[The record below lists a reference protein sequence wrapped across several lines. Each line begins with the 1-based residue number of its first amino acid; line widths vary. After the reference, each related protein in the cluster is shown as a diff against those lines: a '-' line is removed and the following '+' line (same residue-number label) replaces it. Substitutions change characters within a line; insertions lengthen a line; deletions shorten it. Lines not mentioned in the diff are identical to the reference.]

1 MHTAPV
7 GRRTQAT
14 RCTTDADHHT
24 AGRIILMTDL
34 LDKAW
39 RVINSCQTPKQA
51 RGALR
56 YLELLADRYPDLDVS
71 PLRRE
76 LATLFDL

>member
-1 MHTAPV
+1 MNEL
-7 GRRTQAT
+7 
-14 RCTTDADHHT
+14 
-24 AGRIILMTDL
+24 IN
-34 LDKAW
+34 KAW

-56 YLELLADRYPDLDVS
+56 YLELLAACHPDLDVL

-76 LATLFDL
+76 LVTLFDL

>member
-1 MHTAPV
+1 MN
-7 GRRTQAT
+7 
-14 RCTTDADHHT
+14 
-24 AGRIILMTDL
+24 DL

-39 RVINSCQTPKQA
+39 RVINSCETPKQA

-56 YLELLADRYPDLDVS
+56 YLELLAERYPDLDVS

-76 LATLFDL
+76 LQTLFEIN

>member
-1 MHTAPV
+1 MSELV
-7 GRRTQAT
+7 Q
-14 RCTTDADHHT
+14 
-24 AGRIILMTDL
+24 
-34 LDKAW
+34 KAW

-56 YLELLADRYPDLDVS
+56 YLELLADQHPNIDVL

-76 LATLFDL
+76 LVTLFDL

>member
-1 MHTAPV
+1 MN
-7 GRRTQAT
+7 
-14 RCTTDADHHT
+14 
-24 AGRIILMTDL
+24 DL
-34 LDKAW
+34 ITKAW

-56 YLELLADRYPDLDVS
+56 YLELLADQHPDLDVL

-76 LATLFDL
+76 LITLFDL

>member
-1 MHTAPV
+1 MN
-7 GRRTQAT
+7 
-14 RCTTDADHHT
+14 
-24 AGRIILMTDL
+24 DL
-34 LDKAW
+34 IQKAW

-56 YLELLADRYPDLDVS
+56 YLELLAARHPDLDVL

-76 LATLFDL
+76 LQTLFEI

>member
-1 MHTAPV
+1 MSELI
-7 GRRTQAT
+7 Q
-14 RCTTDADHHT
+14 
-24 AGRIILMTDL
+24 
-34 LDKAW
+34 KAW

-56 YLELLADRYPDLDVS
+56 YLELLADQHPNIDVL

-76 LATLFDL
+76 LVTLFDL